1 MTRKRPE
8 VIIAGGGLAGI
19 ACAVRLAE
27 QGVPVLMLETRKRL
41 GGRAASFLD
50 RRSGLEIDNCQHVAL
65 GCCTAYRD
73 LLNRIGA
80 GGALRWTSEQWW
92 VEPGGWTSVLKP
104 SGLPA
109 PLHAGPS
116 FAAAQFL
123 SLGEKWAVAR
133 ALAAIRFA
141 DRARWR
147 GRTFGEFLAAQ
158 DQPRRAVTRFWEPV
172 IVSACNLG
180 VDRVSAEPA
189 LKVFQ
194 DGLLRSAEAG
204 FIGVPRVPLTRLYS
218 RVPGLIEVAG
228 GEVRFG
234 ASVRGVDVRTVTLA
248 DGEVVEAERVVCAL
262 PAERVCALSRGA
274 CAHDGR
280 VRALKEATFSPILG
294 VHLVFDRPVIST
306 PHAVLLDTGTQWLF
320 RKDEAGKMVHAVV
333 SAADEWVPLTEAE
346 IVRRVVED
354 LRLCF
359 PASAGARV
367 VAARA
372 VKEKRATFAATPAF
386 EGVRPEVVGESGEV
400 GLLLAGDY
408 VRTGWPAT
416 MEGAT
421 LAGEMAARAVLE
433 GK

>member
-1 MTRKRPE
+1 MTRAGRPE
-8 VIIAGGGLAGI
+8 VIIAGAGLAGI

-27 QGVPVLMLETRKRL
+27 RGVSVLLLETRKRL

-92 VEPGGWTSVLKP
+92 VEPGGRVSTLKP

-116 FAAAQFL
+116 FAAARFL
-123 SLGEKWAVAR
+123 SFQEKASVAR

-141 DRARWR
+141 DRTRWR
-147 GRTFGEFLAAQ
+147 GRTFGEFLRAHK
-158 DQPRRAVTRFWEPV
+158 QPDRAIARFWEPV
-172 IVSACNLG
+172 IVSACNLS
-180 VDRVSAEPA
+180 VHRVAAEPA

-194 DGLLRSAEAG
+194 DGLLRSPEAG
-204 FIGVPRVPLTRLYS
+204 FVGVPRVPLTRLYEE
-218 RVPGLIEVAG
+218 VPRLLEGAG

-234 ASVRGVDVRTVTLA
+234 ASVRAIDTRTVTLA
-248 DGEVVEAERVVCAL
+248 DGEMIEADRLVCAL
-262 PAERVCALSRGA
+262 PVERLCALSRGS
-274 CAHDGR
+274 CAGDPR
-280 VRALKEATFSPILG
+280 VRALRDAEFSPILG
-294 VHLVFDRPVIST
+294 VHLVFDRPVLAT
-306 PHAVLLDTGTQWLF
+306 PHAVLLDTGTQWIF
-320 RKDEAGKMVHAVV
+320 RKDDAGKVLHAVV
-333 SAADEWVPLTEAE
+333 SAADDWVPLTEQE

-354 LRLCF
+354 IRLCY
-359 PASAGARV
+359 PGAKPARV

-386 EGVRPEVVGESGEV
+386 ERVRPEVAGGSGLV
-400 GLLLAGDY
+400 LAGDY

-421 LAGEMAARAVLE
+421 RAGEMAARAVLE
-433 GK
+433 GVA